1 MEFKKFGSTYVMR
14 INKGEEIIETLKAFA
29 KESGVKLAS
38 ISGIGAVNKATIGL
52 LDTSTKKYVSREL
65 LGDFEI
71 ASLTGNLSTMKGEP
85 YLHVHACLADR
96 YNNTYGGH
104 LSYAVVS
111 VTGEIFINA
120 LDGEI
125 DREFDSE
132 IGVNLIKF

>member
-85 YLHVHACLADR
+85 YFHVHACLADR